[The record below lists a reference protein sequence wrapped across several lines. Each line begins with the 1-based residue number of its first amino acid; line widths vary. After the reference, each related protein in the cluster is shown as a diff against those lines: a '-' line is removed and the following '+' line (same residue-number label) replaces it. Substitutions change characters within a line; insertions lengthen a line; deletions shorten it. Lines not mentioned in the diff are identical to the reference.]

1 MQKLRLEFFGDG
13 PRLDDLSGQS
23 GAFPSRGRESLR
35 CKSAGL
41 NLLRT
46 RFDIDK

>member
-35 CKSAGL
+35 CKYRPEFIKNQIGS
-41 NLLRT
+41 
-46 RFDIDK
+46 